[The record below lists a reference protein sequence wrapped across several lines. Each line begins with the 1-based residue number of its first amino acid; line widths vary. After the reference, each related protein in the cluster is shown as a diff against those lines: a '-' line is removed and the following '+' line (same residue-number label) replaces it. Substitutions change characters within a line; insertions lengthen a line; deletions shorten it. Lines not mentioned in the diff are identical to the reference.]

1 MHEWSIS
8 PDYPVGD
15 GFQLTPSK
23 LSFDAHRSKR
33 FDGLF
38 NLDTMR
44 LPSIASLLLLLGASL
59 YSAERN
65 IIFIVTD
72 DQSPT
77 LGCYGDPVA
86 YSPAV
91 DSLAADGTLFHRA
104 YATTASC
111 SASRS
116 VILSGLHNHFNGQF
130 GHQHAYHKFSSFH
143 NVVSLSLPRALSR
156 AGYRTGQIG
165 KYHVAP
171 EEVYRF
177 DAYLKGN
184 ARNAAQMAKVAES
197 FIASDDPRPF
207 FLYFA
212 TSDPHR
218 GGGLDKNFSGA
229 LKPNLFGNLP
239 NEGAY
244 EGIDER
250 IYDPAEVPVP
260 PYLPD
265 TLESRSELAHYYQS
279 CARID
284 QGVAKLISI
293 LKERDLY
300 DKTLIVF
307 TADHGMAFAGAK
319 TTVFEAGL
327 HVPFIVR
334 DPYQKRRG
342 VESHAMISHIDIAP
356 SLIDFVQALDRKA
369 NRPQDFQEADD
380 YWADQNHAR
389 RDNRGHRPF
398 ESYHGK
404 SWIPILGDPNATHR
418 ETLFASHTFHEIT
431 MYYPMRAVWD
441 GQYKLIWNIASGLPY
456 PFASDL
462 WASSTWQ
469 AQLAQGGDALY
480 GYQNVD
486 SYVNRPAFELYD
498 VTENRY
504 ENVNLASNPD
514 YAPILEAMK
523 RKLKDFQGATNDPW
537 ISKWEYE

>member
-1 MHEWSIS
+1 MRILIPLIPLLTSIS
-8 PDYPVGD
+8 Y
-15 GFQLTPSK
+15 
-23 LSFDAHRSKR
+23 A
-33 FDGLF
+33 
-38 NLDTMR
+38 
-44 LPSIASLLLLLGASL
+44 
-59 YSAERN
+59 AEKN

-86 YSPAV
+86 ISPAV
-91 DSLAADGTLFHRA
+91 DSLAQDGTLFKRA

-130 GHQHAYHKFSSFH
+130 GHQHAYHKFASFH
-143 NVVSLSLPRALSR
+143 NVVALSLPRVLSN

-177 DAYLKGN
+177 DTYLKGN
-184 ARNAAQMAKVAES
+184 ARNAKQMASVAKD
-197 FIASDDPRPF
+197 FITADDEKPF

-218 GGGLDKNFSGA
+218 GGGDDASYPGRH
-229 LKPNLFGNLP
+229 KPNFFGNLP
-239 NEGAY
+239 NKAAY
-244 EGIDER
+244 EGVDEVFF
-250 IYDPAEVPVP
+250 DPNKIPVP
-260 PYLPD
+260 PFLPD
-265 TLESRSELAHYYQS
+265 TPESRSELAHYYQS

-284 QGVAKLISI
+284 QGIAELIKI
-293 LKERDLY
+293 LKESDLY

-307 TADHGMAFAGAK
+307 TSDHGMAFAGAK

-334 DPYQKRRG
+334 NPYEEKRG
-342 VESHAMISHIDIAP
+342 IESDAMISHADITP
-356 SLIDFVQALDRKA
+356 SLVDFAQALDREKNQPKNFVKA
-369 NRPQDFQEADD
+369 DAYWKNKD
-380 YWADQNHAR
+380 YVAK
-389 RDNRGHRPF
+389 DNRGHHPYT
-398 ESYHGK
+398 SYHGD
-404 SWIPILGDPNATHR
+404 SWIPILGKKNASHHKTM
-418 ETLFASHTFHEIT
+418 FASHTFHEIT
-431 MYYPMRAVWD
+431 MYYPMRTVWD
-441 GQYKLIWNIASGLPY
+441 GKYKLIWNIASGLPY

-469 AQLAQGGDALY
+469 AQLEKGDDALY
-480 GYQNVD
+480 GYMSVG
-486 SYVNRPAFELYD
+486 SYVDRPAFELYN

-504 ENVNLASNPD
+504 EEVNLASNPE
-514 YAPILEAMK
+514 YSKILESMK
-523 RKLKDFQGATNDPW
+523 AKLKAFQKATNDPW

>member
-1 MHEWSIS
+1 M
-8 PDYPVGD
+8 
-15 GFQLTPSK
+15 
-23 LSFDAHRSKR
+23 
-33 FDGLF
+33 
-38 NLDTMR
+38 MR
-44 LPSIASLLLLLGASL
+44 ILLPFIVLAIASAHA
-59 YSAERN
+59 AERN

-91 DSLAADGTLFHRA
+91 DKLAEDGMLFRRA

-143 NVVSLSLPRALSR
+143 NVVSLSLPLALTR

-177 DAYLKGN
+177 ETYLKGN
-184 ARNAAQMAKVAES
+184 SRNAVQMAEVAKG
-197 FIASDDPRPF
+197 FITDDDPRPF

-218 GGGLDKNFSGA
+218 GGGNDETYPGK
-229 LKPNLFGNLP
+229 LKPNMFGNLP
-239 NEGAY
+239 NKAAY
-244 EGIDER
+244 EGINEVF
-250 IYDPAEVPVP
+250 YDPQTVPVP
-260 PYLPD
+260 SFLPD
-265 TLESRSELAHYYQS
+265 TPESRSELAQYYQS
-279 CARID
+279 GARID
-284 QGVAKLISI
+284 QGVAKLVET
-293 LKERDLY
+293 LKDAGLY

-334 DPYQKRRG
+334 DPYQKKRG
-342 VESHAMISHIDIAP
+342 IESDAMISHVDIAP
-356 SLIDFVQALDRKA
+356 SLIDFAQALDQKK
-369 NRPQDFQEADD
+369 NRPRDFLEAND
-380 YWADQNHAR
+380 YWSDKDYVE
-389 RDNRGHRPF
+389 RDNRGNRPF
-398 ESYHGK
+398 ERYHGQ
-404 SWIPILGDPNATHR
+404 SWIDILGNGKAKHHKTM
-418 ETLFASHTFHEIT
+418 FASHTFHEIT

-441 GQYKLIWNIASGLPY
+441 GDFKLIWNIASGLPY

-469 AQLAQGGDALY
+469 AQLEKGDDALY
-480 GYQNVD
+480 GYMNVG
-486 SYVNRPAFELYD
+486 SYVNRPPFELYN
-498 VTENRY
+498 VKENRY
-504 ENVNLASNPD
+504 EAVNLAGNPE
-514 YAPILEAMK
+514 YADVLESLK
-523 RKLKDFQGATNDPW
+523 KKLKEFQKSTNDHW
-537 ISKWEYE
+537 ISKWNYE